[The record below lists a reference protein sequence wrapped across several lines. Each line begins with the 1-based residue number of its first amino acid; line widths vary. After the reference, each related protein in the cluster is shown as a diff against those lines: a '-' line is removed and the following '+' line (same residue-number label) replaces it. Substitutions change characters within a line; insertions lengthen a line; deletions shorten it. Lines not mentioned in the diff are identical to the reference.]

1 MLKFYKKRPEKEK
14 IKMVIDAINLYQET
28 INYELMWASIQN
40 SNLKK
45 VDELK
50 NSQLPLNIQDV
61 RADIENFFKDLPK
74 NFSIITNESYQYP
87 ALLKETY
94 IKKLYFKGDISLLEA
109 PKKISIVGARKA
121 TDNGKARARNLA
133 KLLTEKGFVIVS
145 GLAAGIDTEAMQ
157 STIKHSGHLIG
168 VIGTPIN
175 EYYPKENKS
184 LQDEVAQKHLL
195 LSHVPFFKYSKQ
207 PFATK
212 KFYFPERNAVM
223 AAVSDATVIVEASE
237 TSGTLTQA
245 RACMEMGRK
254 LFILNSCFENG
265 LKWPHTYED
274 RGAIRVSSID
284 DILRYF

>member
-265 LKWPHTYED
+265 LKWPHTYEG

>member
-133 KLLTEKGFVIVS
+133 KILTEKGFVIVS

>member
-1 MLKFYKKRPEKEK
+1 ML
-14 IKMVIDAINLYQET
+14 IDAINPYQET
-28 INYELMWASIQN
+28 INYELLWASIQN
-40 SNLKK
+40 SSLKK
-45 VDELK
+45 VDELRH
-50 NSQLPLNIQDV
+50 NPQPLDVQDT
-61 RADIENFFKDLPK
+61 RAEIEAFFKKLVK
-74 NFSIITNESYQYP
+74 NFSIITDENYHYP
-87 ALLKETY
+87 DLLKETY
-94 IKKLYFKGDISLLEA
+94 IKRLYYKGDIGLLEA

-121 TDNGKARARNLA
+121 TDDGRARARALA
-133 KLLTEKGFVIVS
+133 KLLTKEGFVIVS

-157 STIKHSGHLIG
+157 STIKHGGHLIG

-175 EYYPKENKS
+175 EYYPKENKP

-254 LFILNSCFENG
+254 LFILNSCFESG
-265 LKWPHTYED
+265 LKWPRTYEKN
-274 RGAIRVSSID
+274 GAIRVNTID
-284 DILRYF
+284 DILRYFKGA

>member
-1 MLKFYKKRPEKEK
+1 ML
-14 IKMVIDAINLYQET
+14 IDAINPYQET
-28 INYELMWASIQN
+28 INYELLWASIQN
-40 SNLKK
+40 SSLKK

-50 NSQLPLNIQDV
+50 RDPKSLDVQDM
-61 RADIENFFKDLPK
+61 RAEIETFFKKLVK
-74 NFSIITNESYQYP
+74 NFSIITDENYQYP
-87 ALLKETY
+87 DLLKETY
-94 IKKLYFKGDISLLEA
+94 IKRLYYKGDIGLLEA

-121 TDNGKARARNLA
+121 TDEGKARARALA
-133 KLLTEKGFVIVS
+133 KLLTKEGFVIVS

-157 STIKHSGHLIG
+157 STIKHGGHLIG

-175 EYYPKENKS
+175 EYYPKENKP

-254 LFILNSCFENG
+254 LFILNSCFESG
-265 LKWPHTYED
+265 LKWPRSYEE
-274 RGAIRVSSID
+274 RGAIRVNTID
-284 DILRYF
+284 DILRHF

>member
-1 MLKFYKKRPEKEK
+1 ML
-14 IKMVIDAINLYQET
+14 IDAINPYQET
-28 INYELMWASIQN
+28 INYELLWASIQN
-40 SNLKK
+40 SSLKK

-50 NSQLPLNIQDV
+50 RTPQSLDVQDM
-61 RADIENFFKDLPK
+61 RAEIETFFKKLVK
-74 NFSIITNESYQYP
+74 NFSIITDENYQYP
-87 ALLKETY
+87 DLLKETY
-94 IKKLYFKGDISLLEA
+94 IKRLYYKGDIGLLEA

-121 TDNGKARARNLA
+121 TDEGRARARALA
-133 KLLTEKGFVIVS
+133 KLLTKEGFVIVS

-157 STIKHSGHLIG
+157 STIKHGGHLIG

-175 EYYPKENKS
+175 EYYPKENKP

-254 LFILNSCFENG
+254 LFILKSCFESG
-265 LKWPHTYED
+265 LKWPRSYEE
-274 RGAIRVSSID
+274 RGAIRVNTID
-284 DILRYF
+284 DILRHF

>member
-1 MLKFYKKRPEKEK
+1 ML
-14 IKMVIDAINLYQET
+14 IDAINPYQET
-28 INYELMWASIQN
+28 INYELLWASIQN
-40 SNLKK
+40 SSLKK
-45 VDELK
+45 VEELK
-50 NSQLPLNIQDV
+50 HAPQPLDAQDT
-61 RADIENFFKDLPK
+61 RAEIEAFFKKLVK
-74 NFSIITNESYQYP
+74 NFSIITEENYQYP

-94 IKKLYFKGDISLLEA
+94 IKRLYYKGDIGLLEA
-109 PKKISIVGARKA
+109 SKKISIVGARKA
-121 TDNGKARARNLA
+121 TDDGKKRARALA
-133 KLLTEKGFVIVS
+133 KLLTKEKFVIVS
-145 GLAAGIDTEAMQ
+145 GLAAGIDTEAMKT
-157 STIKHSGHLIG
+157 TIKYGGHLIG

-175 EYYPKENKS
+175 EYYPKENKP

-254 LFILNSCFENG
+254 LFILNSCFETG
-265 LKWPHTYED
+265 LKWPHTYEE
-274 RGAIRVSSID
+274 RGAIRVSTIG

>member
-1 MLKFYKKRPEKEK
+1 
-14 IKMVIDAINLYQET
+14 MVIDAINLYQET

-50 NSQLPLNIQDV
+50 HSQLPLNIQDV

-121 TDNGKARARNLA
+121 TDNGKTRARHLA
-133 KLLTEKGFVIVS
+133 KLLTKEGFVIVS

-175 EYYPKENKS
+175 EYYPKENKP

-284 DILRYF
+284 DILRHF

>member
-1 MLKFYKKRPEKEK
+1 
-14 IKMVIDAINLYQET
+14 MVIDAINLYQET

-50 NSQLPLNIQDV
+50 HSQLPLNIQDV

-121 TDNGKARARNLA
+121 TDNGKIRARNLA
-133 KLLTEKGFVIVS
+133 KLLTEEGFVIVS

-157 STIKHSGHLIG
+157 STIKHGGHLIG

-175 EYYPKENKS
+175 EYYPKENRS

-265 LKWPHTYED
+265 LKWPHTYEE

-284 DILRYF
+284 DILRHF

>member
-1 MLKFYKKRPEKEK
+1 VLKFYKKRPEKEK

-133 KLLTEKGFVIVS
+133 KILTEKGFVIVS

>member
-1 MLKFYKKRPEKEK
+1 
-14 IKMVIDAINLYQET
+14 MVIDAINLYQET

-50 NSQLPLNIQDV
+50 HSQLPLNIQDV

-121 TDNGKARARNLA
+121 TDNGKTRARHLA
-133 KLLTEKGFVIVS
+133 KLLTEEGFVIVS

-175 EYYPKENKS
+175 EYYPKENKP

-284 DILRYF
+284 DILRHF

>member
-1 MLKFYKKRPEKEK
+1 ML
-14 IKMVIDAINLYQET
+14 IDAINPYQET
-28 INYELMWASIQN
+28 INYELLWASIQN
-40 SNLKK
+40 SSLKK

-50 NSQLPLNIQDV
+50 RTPQSLDVQDM
-61 RADIENFFKDLPK
+61 RAEIETFFKKLVK
-74 NFSIITNESYQYP
+74 NFSIITDENYQYP
-87 ALLKETY
+87 DLLKETY
-94 IKKLYFKGDISLLEA
+94 IKRLYYKGDIGLLEA

-121 TDNGKARARNLA
+121 TDDGRARARALA
-133 KLLTEKGFVIVS
+133 KLLTKEGFVIVS

-157 STIKHSGHLIG
+157 STIKHGGHLIG

-175 EYYPKENKS
+175 EYYPKENKP

-254 LFILNSCFENG
+254 LFILKSCFESG
-265 LKWPHTYED
+265 LKWPHTYKE
-274 RGAIRVSSID
+274 RGAIRVNTID
-284 DILRYF
+284 DILRHF

>member
-1 MLKFYKKRPEKEK
+1 
-14 IKMVIDAINLYQET
+14 MVIDAINLYQET

-50 NSQLPLNIQDV
+50 HSQLPLNTQDM
-61 RADIENFFKDLPK
+61 RADIENFFKYLPK

-121 TDNGKARARNLA
+121 TDNGKTRARKLA
-133 KLLTEKGFVIVS
+133 KLLTKEGFVIVS

-157 STIKHSGHLIG
+157 STIKYDGHLIG

-175 EYYPKENKS
+175 EYYPKENKP

-284 DILRYF
+284 DILRHF